1 MTESEKRLKEFDYKY
16 ESWVI
21 IFNDLHRRAKRI
33 KQMIGRKKSERDEL
47 VKQVAID
54 RQRGAMAD

>member
-1 MTESEKRLKEFDYKY
+1 MTESEKKLKEFDYKY
-16 ESWVI
+16 EAWVI

-33 KQMIGRKKSERDEL
+33 KQMIGRKKLERDEL
-47 VKQVAID
+47 VKQVSID